1 MNKILRILTVGLI
14 FFTNI
19 FLVSCKEKVNK
30 IVLDKKNPIEF
41 VFNVS
46 KDSLYEV
53 LTNDIILKNLPLMTI
68 KNRRIIP
75 SEILKSFLCIEN
87 NQDIFL
93 EPGIHLKSK
102 TYKNIEGEFF
112 NYLVSFYLHLESVD
126 QSHTKVSIKTMEPK
140 IIVGNDLLPSPPH
153 FVRNNK
159 IMVVEPST
167 IEEYEILLEIGKL
180 VGEKEMPLLI
190 LPNEKSKIEIV
201 KY

>member
-68 KNRRIIP
+68 KNRRKFSIEII
-75 SEILKSFLCIEN
+75 
-87 NQDIFL
+87 
-93 EPGIHLKSK
+93 
-102 TYKNIEGEFF
+102 
-112 NYLVSFYLHLESVD
+112 
-126 QSHTKVSIKTMEPK
+126 
-140 IIVGNDLLPSPPH
+140 
-153 FVRNNK
+153 
-159 IMVVEPST
+159 
-167 IEEYEILLEIGKL
+167 
-180 VGEKEMPLLI
+180 LI
-190 LPNEKSKIEIV
+190 L
-201 KY
+201 